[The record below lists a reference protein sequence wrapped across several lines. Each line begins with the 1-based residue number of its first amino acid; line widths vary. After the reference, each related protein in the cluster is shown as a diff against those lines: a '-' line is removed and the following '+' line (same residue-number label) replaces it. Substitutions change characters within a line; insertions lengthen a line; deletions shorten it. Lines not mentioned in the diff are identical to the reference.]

1 MLAKS
6 QKAMIWAGVFLSAIY
21 GLGYV
26 LMGFFPPP
34 SPTLGAA
41 EVLKLYATNLTQF
54 RIGVMLMVIGGGFNV
69 LWSTVT
75 AVQMARQE
83 EGTPIWSIL
92 QLCGGT
98 LNTLLFFLP
107 PVFWGVAAFSIE
119 RDPALTLLMHEVAF
133 IIFLTAVSV
142 FPMQMVPIGVVG
154 LMGSTKPTP
163 PAFPRWMGYFSIW
176 MAITGEAGVAALLF
190 KTGPFAWDGLFPFYL
205 PVFVFGAWAITLIFL
220 LLRDAS
226 RQSGLI
232 K

>member
-1 MLAKS
+1 M
-6 QKAMIWAGVFLSAIY
+6 
-21 GLGYV
+21 
-26 LMGFFPPP
+26 
-34 SPTLGAA
+34 
-41 EVLKLYATNLTQF
+41 
-54 RIGVMLMVIGGGFNV
+54 
-69 LWSTVT
+69 
-75 AVQMARQE
+75 
-83 EGTPIWSIL
+83 
-92 QLCGGT
+92 
-98 LNTLLFFLP
+98 
-107 PVFWGVAAFSIE
+107 FWGVAAFSIE